1 MGLNPRARAKEEEGD
16 VVDPPVQ
23 VAQVGTEK
31 AKEKGRA
38 AVRKARGKAGK
49 VRMESHTSR
58 TILLRTNFL
67 LGSRR
72 RTTFET
78 NLKEAGLTG
87 RNGRDLATRKR
98 G

>member
-1 MGLNPRARAKEEEGD
+1 MALNDRETEKESGVADLPAQVARAQEE
-16 VVDPPVQ
+16 
-23 VAQVGTEK
+23 AT
-31 AKEKGRA
+31 EKGRA

-49 VRMESHTSR
+49 VRKESHTSR
-58 TILLRTNFL
+58 TILLRTNFVL
-67 LGSRR
+67 RSRQ
-72 RTTFET
+72 RTSFET